1 MRPRR
6 TQTAITAILAAA
18 VAVAA
23 LLPPRPAG
31 AADCAVPA
39 FKYRHG
45 IVAFTEHGATVDVRV
60 EVADTESMREV
71 GLMCRRALDPDAGML
86 FVFEDVTREAFW
98 MKNTLIPLSIAFL
111 DNRWQVV
118 GIFDM
123 RVAPN
128 PADPPVTDT
137 WAPTRPYRYAL
148 EVNQGFF
155 KAHGLDDH
163 AQIRFLPG
171 EPAKP

>member
-1 MRPRR
+1 MRRR
-6 TQTAITAILAAA
+6 PTLPASAAA
-18 VAVAA
+18 VFTAAA
-23 LLPPRPAG
+23 LLPPSPAG
-31 AADCAVPA
+31 ADDCPAPA

-45 IVAFTEHGATVDVRV
+45 VVAFTQHGSTVDVRV
-60 EVADTESMREV
+60 EVADTERAREV
-71 GLMCRRALDPDAGML
+71 GLMCRRALDPDGGML

-118 GIFDM
+118 GMFDM

-128 PADPPVTDT
+128 PADPPATDL
-137 WAPTRPYRYAL
+137 WAPAKSYRYAL

-155 KAHGLDDH
+155 KTHGLDEH
-163 AQIRFLPG
+163 AQVRFTPG